1 MTAPQLPSLSA
12 LRAFEAAARHLSF
25 TRAAEELFVTQAAIS
40 HQVRALEE
48 EVGCSLFV
56 RLPRRVA
63 LSEEGRVL
71 AEAATEAFARITTG
85 MEALSHAGTSGVVSV
100 SVSPSMAVRWLVPRL
115 EDFREHHPEIDV
127 RFSANDRLIDP
138 VREGVDLCIRYG
150 TGRYPGLETTLLM
163 TDEVFPVC
171 SPALLQRQ
179 PLETPDDLQDHVLLH
194 DDMMKHD
201 AARPDWPKWF
211 EAMGVRG
218 LDPREGLHFSHANMA
233 LDAALAGQGV
243 ALGRSTLVNDDVAAG
258 RLVRPFAK
266 GYISGFS
273 YYLAVPKGAV
283 LGARIQAFKDWLLGQ
298 ARTFTKDAPQTG
310 PDRGEPTV

>member
-1 MTAPQLPSLSA
+1 MSAPRLPSLSA

-48 EVGCSLFV
+48 EVGCPLFV

-71 AEAATEAFARITTG
+71 AEAATEAFGRISAG
-85 MEALSHAGTSGVVSV
+85 MEALSRAGATGVVSV

-115 EDFREHHPEIDV
+115 ESFRDQHPDIDV
-127 RFSANDRLIDP
+127 RISANDRLIDP

-163 TDEVFPVC
+163 KDEVFPVC
-171 SPALLQRQ
+171 SPAFLLKDP
-179 PLETPDDLQDHVLLH
+179 PLKAPADLKDHVLLH

-201 AARPDWPKWF
+201 AARPDWPKWL
-211 EAMGVRG
+211 EAAGVEG
-218 LDPREGLHFSHANMA
+218 LDPRDGLHFSHASMA

-243 ALGRSTLVNDDVAAG
+243 ALGRSTLVNDDVVAG
-258 RLVRPFAK
+258 RLVKPFDVTFL
-266 GYISGFS
+266 SGFS
-273 YYLAVPKGAV
+273 YFIAVPKGAV
-283 LGARIQAFKDWLLGQ
+283 LGSRVQTFREWLLQQ
-298 ARTFTKDAPQTG
+298 AREFTAGVPGTG
-310 PDRGEPTV
+310 PDAK